1 MGLPMSLAK
10 SLYGLHQVDLEIQK
24 KREILDEVS
33 RQLGEKEALVKTRAS
48 LLDDEKHLA
57 EIEKQQRD
65 VEWEIDDLRSA
76 IAKVNEKLY
85 GGKVK
90 NPKELLSFDQE
101 VGIFKMNL
109 GRKEDDLLEVMTEV
123 EATQDTVKLATE
135 RLKKLEADWRRE
147 QKILAQNQAEV
158 EGQLVELAEK
168 RQAATAGISAEA
180 LEVYEGMRSKK
191 GQAVV
196 KVEQGRCQG
205 CRLTLPVNELQR
217 ARAGSLVRCSSC
229 GRILY
234 LG

>member
-1 MGLPMSLAK
+1 MSLAK
-10 SLYGLHQVDLEIQK
+10 RLYELQQVDLEIQK
-24 KREILDEVS
+24 KQEILDEIS
-33 RQLGEKEALVKTRAS
+33 RQLGESEALVKTRAE
-48 LLDDEKHLA
+48 LLAQEKHLA

-65 VEWEIDDLRSA
+65 VEWEIEDLRST
-76 IAKVNEKLY
+76 ITKVNEKLY

-101 VGIFKMNL
+101 AGMLKTKL
-109 GRKEDDLLEVMTEV
+109 GQREDSLLDLMAQV
-123 EATQDTVKLATE
+123 EATQDRVEADSE
-135 RLKKLEADWRRE
+135 RLRKLEGEWQRE
-147 QKILAQNQAEV
+147 QEALAQKQADIG
-158 EGQLVELAEK
+158 GQVASLTQE
-168 RQAATAGISAEA
+168 RQALTSEIGSEV
-180 LEVYEGMRSKK
+180 LELYEGTRSKK

-205 CRLTLPVNELQR
+205 CRLTLPMSEWQR

>member
-10 SLYGLHQVDLEIQK
+10 SLYELHQVDLEIQK

-33 RQLGEKEALVKTRAS
+33 RQLGEKEALDKTRAS

-109 GRKEDDLLEVMTEV
+109 GRKEDDLLELMTEV
-123 EATQDTVKLATE
+123 EATQDIVKLAAE

-205 CRLTLPVNELQR
+205 CRLTLPVSELQR

>member
-10 SLYGLHQVDLEIQK
+10 SLYELHQVDLEIQK
-24 KREILDEVS
+24 KREILDGVS
-33 RQLGEKEALVKTRAS
+33 RQLGENEALVKSRAS
-48 LLDDEKHLA
+48 LLDDEKGLA

-101 VGIFKMNL
+101 VGILKTNL
-109 GRKEDDLLEVMTEV
+109 GRKEDDLLELMTEV
-123 EATQDTVKLATE
+123 EATQDIVKLATE
-135 RLKKLEADWRRE
+135 RLRTLEADWRRE
-147 QKILAQNQAEV
+147 QKILAQKQAEV

-168 RQAATAGISAEA
+168 RQAATAGISPEA

-191 GQAVV
+191 GQVVV

-205 CRLTLPVNELQR
+205 CRLTLSVSELQQ
-217 ARAGSLVRCSSC
+217 ARAGSLVRCGSC

>member
-1 MGLPMSLAK
+1 MSLAK

>member
-1 MGLPMSLAK
+1 MSLAK
-10 SLYGLHQVDLEIQK
+10 SLYELHQVDLEIQK

-33 RQLGEKEALVKTRAS
+33 RQLGEKEALDKTRAS

-109 GRKEDDLLEVMTEV
+109 GRKEDDLLELMTEV
-123 EATQDTVKLATE
+123 EATQDIVKLAAE

-205 CRLTLPVNELQR
+205 CRLTLPVSELQR

>member
-10 SLYGLHQVDLEIQK
+10 SLYELHQVDLEIQK

-48 LLDDEKHLA
+48 LLDDEKHLT

-123 EATQDTVKLATE
+123 EATQDTVKLAAE

-205 CRLTLPVNELQR
+205 CRLTLPVSELQR

>member
-1 MGLPMSLAK
+1 MSLAK
-10 SLYGLHQVDLEIQK
+10 RLYELQQVDLEIQK
-24 KREILDEVS
+24 KQEILDEIS
-33 RQLGEKEALVKTRAS
+33 RQLGESEALVNTRAE
-48 LLDDEKHLA
+48 LLAQEKHLA

-65 VEWEIDDLRSA
+65 VEWEIEDLRST

-101 VGIFKMNL
+101 AGMFKTKL
-109 GRKEDDLLEVMTEV
+109 RQREDSLLDLMAQV
-123 EATQDTVKLATE
+123 EATQDRVESDSE
-135 RLKKLEADWRRE
+135 RLRKLEGEWQRE
-147 QKILAQNQAEV
+147 QEALAQKQAEI
-158 EGQLVELAEK
+158 EGELASLTQE
-168 RQAATAGISAEA
+168 RQALTSEISSEA
-180 LEVYEGMRSKK
+180 LELYEGTRSKK
-191 GQAVV
+191 GHAVV

-205 CRLTLPVNELQR
+205 CRLTLPMSEWQR

>member
-10 SLYGLHQVDLEIQK
+10 SLYELHQVDLEIQK

-123 EATQDTVKLATE
+123 EATQDTVKLAAE

-205 CRLTLPVNELQR
+205 CRLTLPVSELQR